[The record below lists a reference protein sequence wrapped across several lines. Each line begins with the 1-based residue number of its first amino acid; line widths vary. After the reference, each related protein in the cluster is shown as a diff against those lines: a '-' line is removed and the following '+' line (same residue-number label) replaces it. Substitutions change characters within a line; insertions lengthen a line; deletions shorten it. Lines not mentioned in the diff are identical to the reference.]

1 MNQLESNMIKET
13 EIKRGWE
20 KTMPQ
25 IENPDDSQDNCGSS
39 GFYVY
44 RNQTPV
50 MIEITTN
57 QPKGVDSHVSKLY
70 HRPASIITT
79 I

>member
-1 MNQLESNMIKET
+1 
-13 EIKRGWE
+13 
-20 KTMPQ
+20 MPQ